1 MKNYGL
7 KLWSWICTMVVSL
20 LGFSACEGDA
30 NKEASYEY
38 GTPTADYKYMGTVT
52 DEEGNPIEGIN
63 VVFQASGNMLN
74 KEFHRVAT
82 DKNGK
87 YETDYIYYIL
97 GSSIYQALY
106 TDIDGEENGGHFED
120 KIVEIHKMD
129 KTKVKDGERWYMG
142 VYDLSAEVKL
152 TKKPAVQE
160 PDNQPEQEPGNESDA
175 GAENKSE
182 NEELN
187 E

>member
-1 MKNYGL
+1 
-7 KLWSWICTMVVSL
+7 MVVSL

-30 NKEASYEY
+30 NKEALYEY

-87 YETDYIYYIL
+87 Y
-97 GSSIYQALY
+97 
-106 TDIDGEENGGHFED
+106 
-120 KIVEIHKMD
+120 
-129 KTKVKDGERWYMG
+129 
-142 VYDLSAEVKL
+142 
-152 TKKPAVQE
+152 
-160 PDNQPEQEPGNESDA
+160 
-175 GAENKSE
+175 
-182 NEELN
+182 
-187 E
+187 